1 MPTNQL
7 EALYTDLLDY
17 ADEIVAD
24 YARFASASPYSSAHA
39 TAERIAEFKV
49 TFEEGRKFIKVVTNH
64 GNEHR
69 SVHSFIIKEP
79 TKGFAFGD
87 IAKAASW
94 KAPALNFPRG
104 NVVAGQYG
112 EAQISWAGCS

>member
-24 YARFASASPYSSAHA
+24 YARFASASPYSDEQAV
-39 TAERIAEFKV
+39 AERIAEFKV
-49 TFEEGRKFIKVVTNH
+49 TFEEGRKFIKVVTSH
-64 GNEHR
+64 GNAHR
-69 SVHSFIIKEP
+69 SVHSFIVKEP

-104 NVVAGQYG
+104 NIVTGQYG
-112 EAQISWAGCS
+112 SAQTSWAGA